1 MAATIART
9 MAFIKKKPRAISGS
23 ENRAKAEGTRR
34 KFEVLNLQP
43 GEIAEVRSEEEIAET
58 LDENGKNGGLWFMPE
73 MRRYYGQRFKVYK
86 RVERIIMEATG
97 EYRRMK
103 NTVLLEGVICD
114 GSEHH
119 GCDRSCFHYWRESW
133 LKRVE

>member
-1 MAATIART
+1 
-9 MAFIKKKPRAISGS
+9 
-23 ENRAKAEGTRR
+23 
-34 KFEVLNLQP
+34 VLNFQP
-43 GEIAEVRSEEEIAET
+43 GETVRVRSEEEIAET

-73 MRRYYGQRFKVYK
+73 MRRYFGQQFKVYK
-86 RVERIIMEATG
+86 RVEKIIMETTG

-119 GCDRSCFHYWRESW
+119 GCDRSCFHYWREVW
-133 LKRVE
+133 LERVE